1 MKYAN
6 YPYSPSPHPVR
17 GDGSFTQGF
26 VASACIS
33 AFQDVTH
40 PESKADYTR
49 ILRHGLQGGTALA
62 AGSHA
67 AVALRRNDYSEAL
80 LSIGIG
86 AAGVLLLE
94 HLLSNKADTQ
104 EAGDE

>member
-1 MKYAN
+1 MKHLY
-6 YPYSPSPHPVR
+6 YPYAPGTVGAR
-17 GDGSFTQGF
+17 GDGSFTRGF

-33 AFQDVTH
+33 AFQDVAH
-40 PESKADYTR
+40 PDFKADYLR
-49 ILRHGLQGGTALA
+49 VLRHGLQGGTALA

-67 AVALRRNDYSEAL
+67 ARSLHQGDYTSAL
-80 LSIGIG
+80 LSVAVG

-94 HLLSNKADTQ
+94 NLLTDKVETK